1 MKKELMKLN
10 RCIYVTLLCIGCAN
24 PTSDKKNINQM
35 EDKTKSCKKYFE
47 YYQKYKEDNDAVRES
62 EGLNENVTLLPV
74 SISYLQEDSI
84 LQVLAKDTTV
94 CDKEKIM
101 RYSLIFEDKNG
112 EVKRSIIEITNTY
125 QYEAIFF
132 GGRENMGKK
141 VIPPQIK

>member
-1 MKKELMKLN
+1 MKKELMKPN
-10 RCIYVTLLCIGCAN
+10 RYIYVILLCIGCTN
-24 PTSDKKNINQM
+24 PISDKKNINQM

-62 EGLNENVTLLPV
+62 EGLNENDPLILIR
-74 SISYLQEDSI
+74 ISYLQEDSI

-101 RYSLIFEDKNG
+101 TYSIVFEDKNG

-125 QYEAIFF
+125 QYESIFF
-132 GGRENMGKK
+132 GGKKNLYKK
-141 VIPPQIK
+141 VIPPKIK